1 MEFEINVAE
10 IRAEMGRQAWKIKD
24 LAEIWQVNRNTAA
37 TYLNVPE
44 KIPYTQMLLLAK
56 AANWDLVKMAQIF
69 FHPKRPK
76 KKF

>member
-1 MEFEINVAE
+1 MEFEINVVE

-44 KIPYTQMLLLAK
+44 KIPYAQMLLLAK
-56 AANWDLVKMAQIF
+56 AANWDLAKVAQVF
-69 FHPKRPK
+69 FYPKRPQR
-76 KKF
+76 KF